1 MKERREEGEIELEEE
16 NFFFAFK
23 LQDLGRVQN
32 IFLLEMRP
40 VSLINM
46 VDSKCTYFCSFSKL
60 LGVA

>member
-1 MKERREEGEIELEEE
+1 MKERREEGELELEEE

-32 IFLLEMRP
+32 IFLFEMRP
-40 VSLINM
+40 VNLINM
-46 VDSKCTYFCSFSKL
+46 DSICTYFCSFSKL